1 MQTIRKATLE
11 DCSAILRIHASAV
24 RAIPAGLYTIEEIE
38 AWAVPREIESY
49 RQAIQDKEFYVADRG
64 GGVVGFGVLN
74 RYAQVI
80 EALYVTAEAK
90 GQGIGARLLLRL
102 EERGRELGMETVGLN
117 ASLNAVGFYERAGY
131 VAQEETT
138 YRLATGLE
146 IRCVPMSKALK

>member
-11 DCSAILRIHASAV
+11 DCSAILRTHASAV

-49 RQAIQDKEFYVADRG
+49 RQAIQDKEFYVADS

-74 RYAQVI
+74 RYAQLI

-102 EERGRELGMETVGLN
+102 EERGRELGMEAVGLN
-117 ASLNAVGFYERAGY
+117 ASLNAVGFYKKAGY
-131 VAQEETT
+131 VAQEGTT